1 MGIVAKNIDKR
12 IGDPPTQVLFDIS
25 ADIERGEFV
34 ALTGRSGSG
43 KSTLMYILSSLDS
56 PSSGTVE
63 IDGYDI
69 ETMPSEELHRFRNL
83 NMGFVFQF
91 HYLLAELTALENVLM
106 PTLKFNQ
113 RERRRSLAEGLLEQ
127 FGLKDKVHRQPRQLS
142 GGEQQR
148 VAIARALVMEPA
160 YLFADEPTGSLDT
173 LNGDLVMKI
182 LSDTNRDKGATIVM
196 VTHDPDFADMAR
208 RKIHLS
214 DGRVVGAD

>member
-25 ADIERGEFV
+25 ADIGRGEFV

-113 RERRRSLAEGLLEQ
+113 RERRCSLAEGLLEQ